1 MQRTAHSVRQVVLT
15 VALAELR
22 RFFRQ
27 SRNLSVL
34 PLSFLAVYF
43 SLWPHV
49 GSIFAPVCLAVFIAL
64 EPQYDNI
71 LFRTRREFEGL
82 ALFPADWAAIIR
94 GKNLASVAL
103 TFIIF
108 VPVSTMVVF
117 FAPTVPTVREG
128 LLALLYLA
136 SVSSP
141 MLALGNLRSVQAP
154 RRTVGWSLTD
164 LAEAVIMLV
173 MLVLL
178 SVPFLV
184 CVIILRNPL
193 VCLLYTLGSALL
205 LTRWSARATAREIV
219 RRFEPLSEAP

>member
-1 MQRTAHSVRQVVLT
+1 MQRNAHAVRQIVLT

-22 RFFRQ
+22 HFFRQ
-27 SRNLSVL
+27 SRNLSLL

-43 SLWPHV
+43 SLWPHA

-82 ALFPADWAAIIR
+82 ALLPADWAAIIA

-103 TFIIF
+103 TFIVF
-108 VPVSTMVVF
+108 VPVSAMVVF
-117 FAPTVPTVREG
+117 FAPAVPAVREG

-136 SVSSP
+136 SVSFP

-173 MLVLL
+173 MLLLL

-193 VCLLYTLGSALL
+193 VCLLYTLVSALL

-219 RRFEPLSEAP
+219 RRFEPLNETP